1 MREKDD
7 AMDWNDLVYH
17 DNIDVGV
24 DEYLD
29 VDIFL
34 DIDVD
39 ACDYEAKLS

>member
-29 VDIFL
+29 VDV
-34 DIDVD
+34 DDD

>member
-7 AMDWNDLVYH
+7 AKDWIDLVYN
-17 DNIDVGV
+17 DDVDVGV

-29 VDIFL
+29 VDV
-34 DIDVD
+34 DDD